1 MIRLPDDFY
10 RALAQA
16 RKAVHRG
23 DIAAAKEWT
32 SLVERHIR
40 IAERHEALTMARST
54 QPATRKTPKPK
65 DPTEQ
70 PGYVNP
76 WVWPKHWTPE
86 RIAEAER
93 RLAEERRRKAAQK
106 AAQPES
112 RNGEP

>member
-10 RALAQA
+10 RALTQA

-40 IAERHEALTMARST
+40 IAERHEALTLIRSAQSTAR
-54 QPATRKTPKPK
+54 PAPKPK
-65 DPTEQ
+65 DPTKEL
-70 PGYVNP
+70 GYRNP

-86 RIAEAER
+86 QIAEAKR
-93 RLAEERRRKAAQK
+93 RHAEETLRKANQSKGPAR
-106 AAQPES
+106 QP
-112 RNGEP
+112 